1 MISKYFVVSVLLIL
15 LTACAGPQT
24 MYDWGQYEQT
34 LFIHYHDPALKEEAL
49 REYIAFVEQGGTEEH
64 PIAPGLYA
72 EAGTFMLEAG
82 DIKSAVKFYQME
94 YDAWPESRPMLGV
107 LIENLEGQIDG

>member
-1 MISKYFVVSVLLIL
+1 MIKAAVVAVALLSA
-15 LTACAGPQT
+15 ACSSPRT
-24 MYDWGQYEQT
+24 LYDWGKYEET
-34 LFIHYHDPALKEEAL
+34 LFIHFHDPALKEEAL
-49 REYIAFVEQGGTEEH
+49 KNFIHFVESGGKTTR

-82 DIKSAVKFYQME
+82 DLKSALKFYQME

-107 LIENLEGQIDG
+107 LMENLETRVDE